1 MLKKQIDKLI
11 KRYGLWRLIHISL
24 AVVVILLV
32 CVCVLEFAIPIG
44 QDIVGS
50 ELSSNVHISADINS
64 PEIFQPKAENSGEIA
79 GVIRPNLFKAAGG
92 LSDRPMADKT
102 IEKIKSSL
110 KLQCIMEM
118 DGKPTA
124 YINIDGVGLKKCT
137 AGDTVENLFTVL
149 NINERSVEISIV
161 EHKVTLGL

>member
-44 QDIVGS
+44 QDIGRS
-50 ELSSNVHISADINS
+50 ELSSNVNISADINS
-64 PEIFQPKAENSGEIA
+64 PEIFRPKAANSGEIA

-102 IEKIKSSL
+102 IERIKSSL

-118 DGKPTA
+118 GGKPAA

-137 AGDTVENLFTVL
+137 VGDSVENLFTVL

>member
-24 AVVVILLV
+24 AAVVVLLV

-44 QDIVGS
+44 QDIGRS
-50 ELSSNVHISADINS
+50 ELSSNVNISADINS
-64 PEIFQPKAENSGEIA
+64 PEIFPPKAANSVELA

-102 IEKIKSSL
+102 IERIKSSL

-118 DGKPTA
+118 GGKPAA

-137 AGDTVENLFTVL
+137 VGDSVENLFTVL

>member
-24 AVVVILLV
+24 AAVVILLI
-32 CVCVLEFAIPIG
+32 CICVLEFAVPIG
-44 QDIVGS
+44 RDIVGP
-50 ELSSNVHISADINS
+50 ELSSNVNISADINS
-64 PEIFQPKAENSGEIA
+64 PEIFQPKAANPGEIA

-92 LSDRPMADKT
+92 LSDRPLADKT

-118 DGKPTA
+118 GGKPAA

-137 AGDTVENLFTVL
+137 VGDSVENLFTVL